1 MSEDWLDIG
10 EREGEGGHL
19 PVPVTLPDD
28 YKSRLALVESCWA
41 RLTEKQKIFLQA
53 WRDCRYNALAACRQL
68 GLGQNTKPMTSYSR
82 NPDFAMVVR
91 VWRANAAADA
101 LDRDRLLA
109 RQDDIVETLLTPKP
123 ILHQGVPTGFEEVE
137 AGAAARANETLMQ
150 AAGLLKSK
158 DEVNV
163 NVGVYSPVQ
172 VEVEKPAVNVIDATE
187 VVEVDPVVPE

>member
-1 MSEDWLDIG
+1 MSGDWLDIG

-28 YKSRLALVESCWA
+28 YKSRLALVESCWV

-68 GLGQNTKPMTSYSR
+68 GLGPNTKPMTSYSR

-150 AAGLLKSK
+150 ATGLLKSK

-172 VEVEKPAVNVIDATE
+172 VEVEKPAANVIDATE